1 MSTLLES
8 VSQVDQTKGRKRKIA
23 AVLLVI
29 APVQFWILEAISA
42 SAWVSPRYSYFSN
55 AISDLGVNRDV
66 VLNGRH
72 LNSPLHLLTAFS
84 FGALG
89 VLVAV
94 AFLLIASTIQR
105 SHRQRALAVLGVIF
119 GIGSLIVA
127 LVPENTVFIGH
138 LFGALLNFWDGFAL
152 VIIAGSAAKALGL
165 SRPVAIIL
173 IVLGIFGFV
182 CNLILF
188 GVDGFASGPVV
199 KSFGSGAVERT
210 SGYSYLVAMGI
221 LGIAILAQK
230 RASGR
235 PA

>member
-105 SHRQRALAVLGVIF
+105 SHRQRALAVLG
-119 GIGSLIVA
+119 
-127 LVPENTVFIGH
+127 H

-230 RASGR
+230 RASSR